1 MSNRS
6 KAKGK
11 GGEGGSG
18 TTAVAPI
25 APEDKVLELLG
36 GSVNEDVDDDQK
48 SFVEGYEG
56 ISLRLRGIVSTRCAT
71 LDNALGRGGVPL
83 GRLTILTGADG
94 CGKTTQALELVAE
107 VQLKGGLAGFL
118 DAEHKLDIPYAERI
132 GVNMKLLILSQPT
145 TMEGMFAFMEKW
157 IAKAAEWREIY
168 GDVPVVLFLDSVNAA
183 VPKAVLEGD
192 WDQVTVAAQSR
203 FFSLKLPKLIGMAQ
217 RAGVGL
223 VFIAQLRDKIGV
235 RFGPTT
241 HISGGRAIMH
251 HATVIVKYT
260 RIKKITRAGQEDP
273 VAIMVKAQV
282 DKNQIAPPFREAEF
296 MIRLGHG
303 FDQEA
308 ALIDAGIAAKVL
320 TQKGAWISFGD
331 DRLGNGVEQAS
342 GLLRKKPEIADQV
355 REAIR
360 NADAS

>member
-1 MSNRS
+1 MLKVVNTGV
-6 KAKGK
+6 KG
-11 GGEGGSG
+11 S
-18 TTAVAPI
+18 
-25 APEDKVLELLG
+25 LR
-36 GSVNEDVDDDQK
+36 
-48 SFVEGYEG
+48 SFVEGNEG
-56 ISLRLRGIVSTRCAT
+56 ISLRLRGVVSTRCAT
-71 LDNALGRGGVPL
+71 LDAALGRGGLPL

-94 CGKTTQALELVAE
+94 CGKTTQALEIIAQ
-107 VQLKGGLAGFL
+107 VQAGGGLAGYI

-132 GVNMKLLILSQPT
+132 GVVMEELFLSQPLS
-145 TMEGMFAFMEKW
+145 MEEMFQVMELW
-157 IAKAAEWREIY
+157 ISVAASWREQY
-168 GDVPVVLFLDSVNAA
+168 GDVPVVLILDSVNAA

-192 WDQVTVAAQSR
+192 WDQVTVGAQSR

-260 RIKKITRAGQEDP
+260 RIKKITRAGEEDP

-320 TQKGAWISFGD
+320 ARNGNWISFGG
-331 DRLGNGVEQAS
+331 DRIGNGVEQAS

-355 REAIR
+355 REAIQ
-360 NADAS
+360 DANEV